1 MNSRANTQRTV
12 FLNCLAR
19 LKFAQS
25 LWRGKSVAG
34 LADNRPVINET
45 RPKMRI
51 LVANDHAVVRAGLKT
66 ILSAREGWEICAEA
80 ETGDEAV
87 AFAKECRPDV
97 AILDLNMPGIT
108 GLQASAEIKKSLP
121 GIELVILTC
130 HYSGPLLQAIIKSG
144 ALGFVLKSDADRDLV
159 AAVEAVWRGEPYV
172 SRHIDAMLPASPRST
187 PLFMLLAESDLLT
200 GYEREQVRLVAKQMR
215 HLL

>member
-1 MNSRANTQRTV
+1 V
-12 FLNCLAR
+12 
-19 LKFAQS
+19 
-25 LWRGKSVAG
+25 
-34 LADNRPVINET
+34 
-45 RPKMRI
+45 RI
-51 LVANDHAVVRAGLKT
+51 LVADDYAVVRSGLKT
-66 ILSAREGWEICAEA
+66 ILGAREGWEVCAEA

-87 AFAKECRPDV
+87 ALARAYRPDV

-108 GLQASAEIKKSLP
+108 GLEASAEIKKSQP

-130 HYSGPLLQAIIKSG
+130 HYSGPLLHAIIKTG
-144 ALGFVLKSDADRDLV
+144 ALGLVLKSDADRDLV

-172 SRHIDAMLPASPRST
+172 SRHVDAMLPASSRTT

-200 GYEREQVRLVAKQMR
+200 AQERERVRLVARQMR